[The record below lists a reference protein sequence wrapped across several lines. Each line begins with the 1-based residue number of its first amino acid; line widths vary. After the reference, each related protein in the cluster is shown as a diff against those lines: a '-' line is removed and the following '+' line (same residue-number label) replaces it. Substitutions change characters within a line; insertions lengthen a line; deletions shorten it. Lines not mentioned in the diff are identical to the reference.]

1 MGRKS
6 RQDDKHTA
14 HGRAAR
20 RRKRSKKKYTFY
32 YLVALVMMLCV
43 GAALSLTVFFKI
55 ESIQVVGDTRYA
67 KEELIDAAG
76 VSVGENLFRVSK
88 KTTSERLIAG
98 YPYIA
103 QVRLQRVLPNALL
116 LHVTEAKAIAAVETG
131 QTYALLDARAR
142 VLETGLPTC
151 PEGYSR
157 TVGFSVEGLSPGDF
171 LSEQDA
177 DRLSLLL
184 ELQDGIAA
192 NGLSKIGLID
202 LSDPA
207 DIWLL
212 YDGRVAV
219 ELGGRSDIDYK
230 TRAAKSVIDIS
241 VTDKT
246 VGTLDVS
253 TRPAMRLRERNIYDR
268 GVWPFPEA
276 LIADYERV
284 VPKASQT
291 PGAQSSDAPPG
302 SDAGAASSN
311 TPAASSGN

>member
-1 MGRKS
+1 MGRKN
-6 RQDDKHTA
+6 RQDDRHTA
-14 HGRAAR
+14 YGRAAR
-20 RRKRSKKKYTFY
+20 RRKRSKKKYTLY
-32 YLVALVMMLCV
+32 YLLALVLMLCIGV
-43 GAALSLTVFFKI
+43 ALSLTVFFKI

-67 KEELIDAAG
+67 KEELIGAAG

-88 KTTSERLIAG
+88 KSASERLIAG

-131 QTYALLDARAR
+131 QAYTLLDARAR

-151 PEGYSR
+151 PEGYFR

-171 LSEQDA
+171 LPEREA

-184 ELQDGIAA
+184 ELQDCIAA

-230 TRAAKSVIDIS
+230 IRAAKSVMDIS

-268 GVWPFPEA
+268 SVWPFPEA
-276 LIADYERV
+276 LVADYERV
-284 VPKASQT
+284 VPKDNRMPDALRRTAPSGDGENT
-291 PGAQSSDAPPG
+291 ASSD
-302 SDAGAASSN
+302 
-311 TPAASSGN
+311 TPAAVSGN